1 VTVAFCSNFLI
12 VQDKALGNMKDISIS
27 SVNKTILSISY
38 YISSIISTLIIC
50 FIAMIGCLI
59 YIASVG
65 WYLSFSDI
73 LLLFLDV
80 VLLVLFG
87 TAVSSVINH
96 FLTSLGQISAVGTIV
111 SSGYGFLCGAY
122 MPVSQ
127 FGIGLQKVLS
137 FFPGTYGTSL
147 VRTHAMQGPLLA
159 LEKDG
164 VPSDMLQGIS
174 DMMDCD
180 IYFFDVRVDDITK
193 YIVLISSIILSLLI
207 SVLLN
212 KYKKEK

>member
-1 VTVAFCSNFLI
+1 
-12 VQDKALGNMKDISIS
+12 MKDISIS

-59 YIASVG
+59 YISLVG

-193 YIVLISSIILSLLI
+193 YIVLISSIILLLLI